1 MTDTTQHILN
11 TNDQYASNNTPT
23 PQDSPQQHRVQYPY
37 PMVSFV
43 MCICVFIKKV
53 TYKKK
58 RKYSLLLLK
67 QQ

>member
-37 PMVSFV
+37 PMVSL
-43 MCICVFIKKV
+43 CIYKRNKIKKI
-53 TYKKK
+53 THKEN
-58 RKYSLLLLK
+58 SLLLHK